1 MATRKTRSKSSAQI
15 KSPAPKRSQ
24 SFSKKEA
31 IDFGFDIAKKNV
43 IFFLSVFA
51 ILIIGNILINIVQ
64 HFVTQQNQL
73 LLVFVITIF
82 KTIFGLVTG
91 MGLIKISLEFVDKK
105 KPEVSDLF
113 YTKSLVNY
121 FLVSLI
127 NGIIV
132 VLGFILLIVPGI
144 IFSIKLQYA
153 TYLVVDKNM
162 GVVEALKK
170 SWEMTKG
177 VKMNLFLLDLLFIGI
192 NILGVLALL
201 VGLIITVPLTMVASA
216 FVYRKL
222 LARVS

>member
-1 MATRKTRSKSSAQI
+1 MATRKTKS
-15 KSPAPKRSQ
+15 KSPAPKNPQGFTKR
-24 SFSKKEA
+24 EA
-31 IDFGFDIAKKNV
+31 IDFGFEVAKKNV
-43 IFFLSVFA
+43 IFFLSIFA
-51 ILIIGNILINIVQ
+51 ILIIGNILINIIQ
-64 HFVTQQNQL
+64 NFVTQQNQL
-73 LLVFVITIF
+73 MFSFIVTVL

-91 MGLIKISLEFVDKK
+91 MGLIKISLEFIDRK
-105 KPEVSDLF
+105 KPQVSDLF
-113 YTKSLVNY
+113 YTKSIVNY

-144 IFSIKLQYA
+144 ILSIKLQYS

-162 GVVEALKK
+162 GVIESIKK

-201 VGLIITVPLTMVASA
+201 VGLIITVPLSMVASA